1 MKQQRNLLNRF
12 LRRTRRFLN
21 WEVTPKPDPKLL
33 PELYPHFK
41 AFRLPLILTVLTMMI
56 GTIGY
61 VVIDNFSVMDAMY
74 QTGITF
80 TTVGFG
86 EIAPISGAGR
96 IFTITLIIAGFVV
109 FSSVVGILVTEIGKG
124 HLLSVLKERRML
136 YKIAR
141 LKKHFVVC
149 YHNDYT
155 IEVTKQLR
163 KNHIPFVVIDPR
175 PEIHEWAVEYKY
187 PMFLQDEPHAEI
199 AMLKAHLAS
208 AKGLITLSDSIA
220 DNIALIASV
229 RLFEKEHHLP
239 RPYNVISAAETIS
252 DVEKLKKL
260 GADTVVSP
268 TKLTA
273 QRVSAMAARPDMESL
288 LEEFLYKSDNP
299 LDMQEIVVPKY
310 SWVVLKKLK
319 ETHLREITNSSVV
332 GITKKDGKF
341 IAMPKGDTLITS
353 ESKLLVMGTQKSIIE
368 TKNLIKKRI
377 KPKEVKFV

>member
-1 MKQQRNLLNRF
+1 MNLSQRIRK
-12 LRRTRRFLN
+12 FLN
-21 WEVTPKPDPKLL
+21 WETAPKPDTKLL
-33 PELYPHFK
+33 PEVYPHLK
-41 AFRLPLILTVLTMMI
+41 AFRLPLILTVITMMV
-56 GTIGY
+56 GSVGY
-61 VVIDNFSVMDAMY
+61 VIIDDFTLMDAIY

-86 EIAPISGAGR
+86 EIAPVSNAGR
-96 IFTITLIIAGFVV
+96 LFTITLIIAGFAV
-109 FSSVVGILVTEIGKG
+109 FSSAIGILVAELNKG
-124 HLLSVLKERRML
+124 NIVAILKERRML

-163 KNHIPFVVIDPR
+163 ANHIPFVVIDPR
-175 PEIHEWAVEYKY
+175 PEIHEWAIEHKY
-187 PMFLQDEPHAEI
+187 PNYLEAEPHAEL
-199 AMLKAHLAS
+199 AMLKAHLSS

-229 RLFEKEHHLP
+229 RLFEKEHDLP
-239 RPYNVISAAETIS
+239 RPYYVISAAENMS

-260 GADTVVSP
+260 GSDTVVSP

-273 QRVSAMAARPDMESL
+273 QRVSAMAARPDMENL

-299 LDMQEIVVPKY
+299 LDMEEIFVPKY

-319 ETHLREITNSSVV
+319 ETHIRQITNSSIV

-341 IAMPKGDTLITS
+341 MSMPKGDVLITS
-353 ESKLLVMGTQKSIIE
+353 ECKLLVIGTHDGINMTRNI
-368 TKNLIKKRI
+368 LGKRE
-377 KPKEVKFV
+377 KPKELKFV

>member
-1 MKQQRNLLNRF
+1 LNLLERI
-12 LRRTRRFLN
+12 RKFLN
-21 WEVTPKPDPKLL
+21 WETAPKPDVKLL
-33 PELYPHFK
+33 PEVYPHLK
-41 AFRLPLILTVLTMMI
+41 PFRLPLVLTVLIMLI
-56 GTIGY
+56 GTLGY
-61 VVIDNFSVMDAMY
+61 VIIDDFSVMDAIY

-86 EIAPISGAGR
+86 EIAPISQTGR
-96 IFTITLIIAGFVV
+96 IFTITLIIAGFTV
-109 FSSVVGILVTEIGKG
+109 FSSVLGILVTEISRGTII
-124 HLLSVLKERRML
+124 VILKERSML

-155 IEVTKQLR
+155 LEVTKQLR
-163 KNHIPFVVIDPR
+163 ENHIPFVVIDPR
-175 PEIHEWAVEYKY
+175 KEIHEWAEEHKY
-187 PMFLQDEPHAEI
+187 PAYLQAEPHAEL
-199 AMLKAHLAS
+199 AMLKAHLSS

-229 RLFEKEHHLP
+229 RLFEKEHFLP
-239 RPYNVISAAETIS
+239 RPYYVISAAESMS

-273 QRVSAMAARPDMESL
+273 QRVSAMAARPDMENL

-299 LDMQEIVVPKY
+299 LDMEEIIIPKY
-310 SWVVLKKLK
+310 SWAVLKKLK
-319 ETHLREITNSSVV
+319 ETHIRQISNCSVV

-341 IAMPKGDTLITS
+341 MSMPKGDVLVTS
-353 ESKLLVMGTQKSIIE
+353 ECKLLVIGTHDG
-368 TKNLIKKRI
+368 IKMTRDLMRKRV
-377 KPKEVKFV
+377 KPKELKFV

>member
-1 MKQQRNLLNRF
+1 MNLFIRI
-12 LRRTRRFLN
+12 RKFLN
-21 WEVTPKPDPKLL
+21 WEITPKPDPKLL
-33 PELYPHFK
+33 PEVYTHLKP
-41 AFRLPLILTVLTMMI
+41 FRLPLILTVIIMLI

-61 VVIDNFSVMDAMY
+61 VVIDDFPIFDAIY
-74 QTGITF
+74 QTAITF

-86 EIAPISGAGR
+86 EVHVLSNAGK
-96 IFTITLIIAGFVV
+96 IFTINLIIAGFAV
-109 FSSVVGILVTEIGKG
+109 FSSAIGILVNELNKG
-124 HLLSVLKERRML
+124 QIISILKERSML

-163 KNHIPFVVIDPR
+163 ANHIPFIVIDPR
-175 PEIHEWAVEYKY
+175 PEIHELAIEYKY
-187 PMFLQDEPHAEI
+187 PHYLQAEPHAELS
-199 AMLKAHLAS
+199 MLKAHLSS
-208 AKGLITLSDSIA
+208 AKGLIALSNSIA

-229 RLFEKEHHLP
+229 RLFEKEHSLP
-239 RPYNVISAAETIS
+239 RPYYIISSAENMS

-273 QRVSAMAARPDMESL
+273 QRVSAMAARPDMENM

-299 LDMQEIVVPKY
+299 LDMQDIVVPKY
-310 SWVVLKKLK
+310 SWAVLKKLK
-319 ETHLREITNSSVV
+319 ETHIRQMTNTSVV

-341 IAMPKGDTLITS
+341 ISMPKGDVLVTS
-353 ESKLLVMGTQKSIIE
+353 ECKLLVIGTQTGIDATRE
-368 TKNLIKKRI
+368 LVRQRI
-377 KPKEVKFV
+377 KPKELKFV

>member
-1 MKQQRNLLNRF
+1 MVML
-12 LRRTRRFLN
+12 
-21 WEVTPKPDPKLL
+21 
-33 PELYPHFK
+33 
-41 AFRLPLILTVLTMMI
+41 A

-61 VVIDNFSVMDAMY
+61 VLIDHFTIMDAIY
-74 QTGITF
+74 QTAITF

-86 EIAPISGAGR
+86 EIAPISDAGR
-96 IFTITLIIAGFVV
+96 IFTINLIIAGFAV
-109 FSSVVGILVTEIGKG
+109 FSSAVGILVAEINKG
-124 HLLSVLKERRML
+124 HIVAVLKERRML

-175 PEIHEWAVEYKY
+175 EEIHAWAAEYKY
-187 PMFLQDEPHAEI
+187 PQYLQAEPHAEL

-208 AKGLITLSDSIA
+208 AKGLITLSSSIA

-229 RLFEKEHHLP
+229 RLFEKEHFLP
-239 RPYNVISAAETIS
+239 RPYYVISAAETMS

-273 QRVSAMAARPDMESL
+273 QRVSAMAARPDMENL

-299 LDMQEIVVPKY
+299 LDMQEIVVPRY
-310 SWVVLKKLK
+310 SWAVLKKLK
-319 ETHLREITNSSVV
+319 ETHIREIANTSIV
-332 GITKKDGKF
+332 GISKKDGKF
-341 IAMPKGDTLITS
+341 VSMPKGDTLITS
-353 ESKLLVMGTQKSIIE
+353 ESKLLVIGTQEGIKI
-368 TKNLIKKRI
+368 TKDLLGKRV
-377 KPKEVKFV
+377 KPKELKFV